1 MMQWLIGTDLHNVRS
16 STMKKKLNRASFLNG
31 FSLQLCFLT
40 PPPNDFCPLF
50 HFHFHFPHPR
60 SLSAVFQLNSRA
72 KGKYRIRAS
81 AIPSPAYPFS
91 GHIGRR

>member
-1 MMQWLIGTDLHNVRS
+1 MADWNGSPQRQILNHE
-16 STMKKKLNRASFLNG
+16 KKIKSRV
-31 FSLQLCFLT
+31 FSQRFFTPALLSH